1 MWSYFLIKG
10 ATFDAEKST
19 DGTYGVTLFD
29 IRWFLSYSSSISIT
43 QFDNN
48 FFLFPFSIYK
58 WCVTFIAVLGLLKHK
73 YLACLLSF

>member
-29 IRWFLSYSSSISIT
+29 IRWFLSYSSSISST

-48 FFLFPFSIYK
+48 FFLFSFSIISD
-58 WCVTFIAVLGLLKHK
+58 V
-73 YLACLLSF
+73 